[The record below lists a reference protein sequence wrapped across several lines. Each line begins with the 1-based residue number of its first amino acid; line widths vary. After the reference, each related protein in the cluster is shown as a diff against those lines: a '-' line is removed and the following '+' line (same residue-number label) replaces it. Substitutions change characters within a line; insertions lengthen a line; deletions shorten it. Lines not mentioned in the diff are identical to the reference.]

1 MKWLEHWYVKPE
13 ALGSIPGWET
23 ASNAM
28 ETASNGQ
35 PKLLY
40 FCTVQDNKQYVI
52 IIYLYSLRLKTFHKK
67 YTTLS
72 NENTS
77 KVRTKVKTIP
87 VRTFTASG
95 ISVTAD
101 GCLFT
106 SDAISFGIVVFSL
119 NLNKEILGLGIRL

>member
-23 ASNAM
+23 ASNA
-28 ETASNGQ
+28 TSLDNSSY
-35 PKLLY
+35 Y
-40 FCTVQDNKQYVI
+40 FCIVQDNQQNVI